1 MLGLALLVSG
11 LVSPARIVS
20 VGPNVRGEVT
30 VIGVGR
36 IGPSCMGY
44 VVGCGGVCR
53 DVEGS
58 DVDRSCRDGGE
69 SIRRRLE
76 CVLGGVDGMDG
87 GCEFARISTNGVD
100 CDDSPTSDIGVC
112 AREARCRLS
121 SWSLTTS
128 DNW

>member
-1 MLGLALLVSG
+1 M
-11 LVSPARIVS
+11 VS

-30 VIGVGR
+30 VVGVGR

-44 VVGCGGVCR
+44 VVGCGGVCCDVEGSDGVCR
-53 DVEGS
+53 DVDGS

-87 GCEFARISTNGVD
+87 GCEFARTSTNGVD

-121 SWSLTTS
+121 IWSFTTS